1 MKMRLPPADVV
12 ASWPPPDYENPDTQG
27 PRLLI
32 IQMILMP
39 LALVALIARLYARVY
54 LMKKAWIDDWLML
67 AAMTLVIG
75 TTIAVIL
82 ATEVFGWKIHVWDLT
97 KHQLEHGRKA
107 SITAQTLFLPASGL
121 AKLSIL
127 TSYLRIAPYDS
138 WFRRLTISTMPLV
151 GTLMLAFLIL
161 LWTQCSPASDY
172 WHLSDNSHCIDEG
185 PPLIGQA
192 VTSVITDFMVYVLPL
207 PTLRSLNLPK
217 RQRVALI
224 IVFSL
229 GFVVVFA
236 GCMRTYWVV
245 EVVNDTYDVTWNG
258 FCMWFWV
265 AVEVNLGVIC
275 GCVPTLRPLFKYFQ
289 NEIRRSSGTGR
300 DTQEQQDS
308 ERNATHAPWFGSLHW
323 LEGPN
328 WLGSLAATPQGSRV
342 AATVVDP
349 KDGAITLAPR
359 RNESS
364 DFDPKDMA
372 QWETR
377 KEVV

>member
-1 MKMRLPPADVV
+1 
-12 ASWPPPDYENPDTQG
+12 
-27 PRLLI
+27 
-32 IQMILMP
+32 
-39 LALVALIARLYARVY
+39 
-54 LMKKAWIDDWLML
+54 
-67 AAMTLVIG
+67 
-75 TTIAVIL
+75 
-82 ATEVFGWKIHVWDLT
+82 
-97 KHQLEHGRKA
+97 
-107 SITAQTLFLPASGL
+107 
-121 AKLSIL
+121 
-127 TSYLRIAPYDS
+127 
-138 WFRRLTISTMPLV
+138 
-151 GTLMLAFLIL
+151 
-161 LWTQCSPASDY
+161 
-172 WHLSDNSHCIDEG
+172 
-185 PPLIGQA
+185 
-192 VTSVITDFMVYVLPL
+192 MVYVLPL